1 MAAPAIQDPSVYI
14 APPAEVVSPIFF
26 IYVVIFHCILLNLNV
41 KLFFLT
47 RFRLVMRS
55 LGNIIQYFSNLRLLS
70 IGFIRM
76 SVSLVVQEIMV
87 L

>member
-47 RFRLVMRS
+47 
-55 LGNIIQYFSNLRLLS
+55 
-70 IGFIRM
+70 
-76 SVSLVVQEIMV
+76 
-87 L
+87 